1 MDAGNVSVKLPGTGN
16 IRTAAENEVATDILL
31 AIEERRRYRPHRGG
45 GEKFKVSQVMV
56 DGDYSIHHHPLG
68 FYVLALLIVE
78 GTLCIVLTASKLDK
92 EKVWAGFLCMI
103 GTFIGV
109 VVIVTLFVW
118 LNPKHLLYGKDEH
131 SSPALDPSA
140 LQDAIGDTIVASVRP
155 ECLKNPPK

>member
-1 MDAGNVSVKLPGTGN
+1 LKSAGDTDHTVAAVKNSRSRKSWWTG
-16 IRTAAENEVATDILL
+16 II
-31 AIEERRRYRPHRGG
+31 
-45 GEKFKVSQVMV
+45 Q
-56 DGDYSIHHHPLG
+56 SITTPLG

-140 LQDAIGDTIVASVRP
+140 LQDAIGDTIVASGRP

>member
-1 MDAGNVSVKLPGTGN
+1 LKSAGDTDHTVAAVKNSRSRKSWWTG
-16 IRTAAENEVATDILL
+16 II
-31 AIEERRRYRPHRGG
+31 
-45 GEKFKVSQVMV
+45 Q
-56 DGDYSIHHHPLG
+56 SITTPLG

>member
-1 MDAGNVSVKLPGTGN
+1 MRLKSAGDTDHTVAAVKNSRSRKSWWTG
-16 IRTAAENEVATDILL
+16 II
-31 AIEERRRYRPHRGG
+31 
-45 GEKFKVSQVMV
+45 Q
-56 DGDYSIHHHPLG
+56 SITTPLG